1 MKKLLTTA
9 AVILAAA
16 TPALALDLGNG
27 WALDNEVTL
36 KYYVETH
43 ETTATYEGQLS
54 YAVNTQVSV
63 YARTEV
69 DLANL
74 NFTEVGLGATYTPQ
88 QLQAVSFTV
97 EAQLDNSLSYN
108 QVALVGRVRF

>member
-16 TPALALDLGNG
+16 TPAFALDLGNG
-27 WALDNEVTL
+27 WAFDNEVTL
-36 KYYVETH
+36 KYYVESQ
-43 ETTATYEGQLS
+43 ETAATYEGELS
-54 YAVNTQVSV
+54 YAVTSEVSL

-69 DLANL
+69 DLKDL
-74 NFTEVGLGATYTPQ
+74 NFTEIGLGATYTPQ
-88 QLQAVSFTV
+88 QLKYVSFSV

-108 QVALVGRVRF
+108 QVALVGQLRF